1 MPRYSLETQEAQQSI
16 QQETLGTSKNGS
28 SDTKSINAV
37 NTNYAYLVSSGGVK
51 KPGVNIQ
58 DSTTLFLRWR
68 HSQNHFYRTTYSI
81 EFYGGR
87 DMNKSS
93 QLNSGNVVTMVLTDS
108 SGRVPEGNA
117 FKHKSS

>member
-1 MPRYSLETQEAQQSI
+1 MPRYSLETQAGAVKSI

-37 NTNYAYLVSSGGVK
+37 NTDYAYLVSSGGSEEA
-51 KPGVNIQ
+51 PGVNIQ

-68 HSQNHFYRTTYSI
+68 HSSNHFYRTTSTVL

-87 DMNKSS
+87 
-93 QLNSGNVVTMVLTDS
+93 GY
-108 SGRVPEGNA
+108 E
-117 FKHKSS
+117 